1 MCCENTMATLSADFS
16 VVCVNSRSY
25 SIKSLIKFDISG
37 ATNELSLT
45 GNEFCGLVQFWL
57 VLQLTCNIHLLCL
70 YFTPVC
76 RHCKFFAII
85 YCCFVAQSFYLL
97 KRGFYRALN

>member
-45 GNEFCGLVQFWL
+45 GNEFCGLV
-57 VLQLTCNIHLLCL
+57 
-70 YFTPVC
+70 
-76 RHCKFFAII
+76 
-85 YCCFVAQSFYLL
+85 
-97 KRGFYRALN
+97 